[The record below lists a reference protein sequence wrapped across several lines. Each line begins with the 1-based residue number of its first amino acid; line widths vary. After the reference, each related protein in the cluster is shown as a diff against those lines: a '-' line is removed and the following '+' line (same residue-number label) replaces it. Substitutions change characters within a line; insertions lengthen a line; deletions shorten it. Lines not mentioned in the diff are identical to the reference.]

1 MKNQP
6 HRFQVNL
13 AGMIDIL
20 SNHLYDEKDV
30 YIREL
35 LQNATDAIRARKK
48 IEPALN
54 GQIHVSLTG
63 QTGKKT
69 LILEDNGIG
78 LTEEEVHDFLATIA
92 NSSKGE
98 KSFEGQDTNDFI
110 GRFGIGLLSCF
121 IVSNEIVMIST
132 SQKTGATTEWRGKAD
147 GTYSVR
153 KIETETRPSGTQ
165 VYLRLR
171 NGLEEHPEC
180 ENVED
185 LINTLKKYG
194 SSLENNIIVEMNG
207 LEENINSWTKQFSDK
222 DTLFSLPKEEI
233 IKYGEYILG
242 TQFQDYFLIANESG
256 RTFGIAYMITN
267 ILEMNALPKQ
277 TVFLNNV
284 FVNSKIN
291 NVLPNWAF
299 FAECV
304 IWTNELQLVA
314 SRESFYENENLKTVN
329 EQLGE
334 ALVGGIKTLTKSA
347 FTELLTTHYLDFK
360 AVASEDST
368 FLKLIY
374 PYLPFQTLNGEENL
388 ADIIKGTNT
397 IYYTF
402 SVEEFRLLEDIARSS
417 GITLINGGYTY
428 ETPILEKLND
438 LIDNIEFIL
447 IQSDEIT
454 KDLLPISLEE
464 ELIYN
469 PVLAEINAIMEE
481 FETDITIKHFG
492 QKNLPITFIHSTSTQ
507 VKRELERAKEETS
520 TVFSDILESIQKKQE
535 PAPLAHLYLNLD
547 NELINKLFNSDKS
560 IDELSVIVK
569 TFYIQSLILGNY
581 PLKRKEMQL
590 MNQNMLRILEML

>member
-48 IEPALN
+48 VKPALN

-121 IVSNEIVMIST
+121 IVSDEIVMIST

-454 KDLLPISLEE
+454 KNLLPISLEE

-590 MNQNMLRILEML
+590 MNQNMLRILEIL

>member
-98 KSFEGQDTNDFI
+98 KSFDGQDTNDFI

-121 IVSNEIVMIST
+121 IVSDEIVMIST

-171 NGLEEHPEC
+171 NGLKEHPEC

-256 RTFGIAYMITN
+256 RTFGIAYMIPN

-454 KDLLPISLEE
+454 KNLLPISLEE

-569 TFYIQSLILGNY
+569 TFYIQSLILGHY

>member
-54 GQIHVSLTG
+54 GQINVSLTG

-98 KSFEGQDTNDFI
+98 KSFDGQDTNDFI

-121 IVSNEIVMIST
+121 IVSDEIVMIST

-267 ILEMNALPKQ
+267 VLEMNALPKQ

-454 KDLLPISLEE
+454 KNLLPISLEE